1 MKISIIIPTK
11 DRFEYLKETFNF
23 LSKNKF
29 FFTEVIVVDSSIR
42 QGIKIRKLCNEAKF
56 KIKLLRSKASIAYQR
71 NIGLKNLNKKTD
83 FVMFLDDD
91 ITFQKDAFHQMRL
104 AILGLDKNTVGF
116 GFNLQLKKR
125 LNFLDKLKKI
135 NIVKKLGIY
144 NSKMG
149 VVTPSGWQTIAY
161 NFKKNSEV
169 SWLSTQASIFKY
181 KAIKNIYFDIF
192 FEDYSY
198 LEDLDF
204 SYRTSKLGKLLLIH
218 KAKYQHP
225 NEIERSGYFFG
236 KKEILNR
243 YYFVKKNKLRFV
255 NFLLGAIVKSGI
267 NLTRLKLSFFLRFV
281 GNINS
286 LIRIIFFLSFTGID
300 DNKKH

>member
-23 LSKNKF
+23 LSKNQF

-42 QGIKIRKLCNEAKF
+42 QSIKIRKLCNEAKF
-56 KIKLLRSKASIAYQR
+56 KTKLLRSKASIAYQR

-91 ITFQKDAFHQMRL
+91 ITFQKDALHKMKL
-104 AILGLDKNTVGF
+104 AILESDKNIAGF
-116 GFNLQLKKR
+116 GFNLQLNKR
-125 LNFLDKLKKI
+125 INFLDKLKKI
-135 NIVKKLGIY
+135 DIVKQLGIY

-161 NFKKNSEV
+161 NFKKNTEV

-236 KKEILNR
+236 KKEILN
-243 YYFVKKNKLRFV
+243 L
-255 NFLLGAIVKSGI
+255 
-267 NLTRLKLSFFLRFV
+267 
-281 GNINS
+281 S
-286 LIRIIFFLSFTGID
+286 LIHI
-300 DNKKH
+300 